1 MGSRFFR
8 QARRELR
15 EAKSDVVR
23 QAEETRL
30 LLRETAQRHMEA
42 EASVEGGLSFFAPLR
57 HSLKLFAFVIGVW
70 FVPQV

>member
-1 MGSRFFR
+1 MRTRFFR

-42 EASVEGGLSFFAPLR
+42 EASADGTRCRMRFINPSNTNYM
-57 HSLKLFAFVIGVW
+57 SL
-70 FVPQV
+70 